1 VASGDNLKRLRE
13 FDIIGDASCNEAIFV
28 TEPRPATQSLYAL
41 DSVNFF
47 AAAAISGFGFV
58 PLYLA
63 GRGWT
68 PQEIGYV
75 LSAAALANL
84 LAQIPAGELLDRFSW
99 KRIFI
104 AASFL
109 ALCLAALIFAIYPT
123 LTFVSIA
130 VILFGVTTGVL
141 MPAIIAVSIKIVNR
155 SGHARRLGRNQ
166 MFEAAGNLTAA
177 ALIGVVGQFSVPAA
191 MFFFSAFLS
200 VPGLVSLAMI
210 RKDDIHPRRGTALGG
225 VQTFKKQ
232 ERPARL
238 DGKAIYTLLVFAGCV
253 FLFEAAN
260 ASIIPL
266 ISQLLSHRVEK
277 WAATVMSALII
288 VPQVMVVLLAT
299 PMGRLADSWGRKPLL
314 IIGLGALPLKS
325 ILFITVIDPWWFIPI
340 QILDGICA
348 TSLGILIALIV
359 ADVTYATNRFNLFRG
374 GMGTVAKLGGA
385 VSTTLTGLIAG
396 HFGTREAFFAII
408 AIAMAAA
415 MLALFMP
422 ETKPDTRALKL
433 ERNRPGHRR
442 GAHAASSSAM

>member
-1 VASGDNLKRLRE
+1 M
-13 FDIIGDASCNEAIFV
+13 

-63 GRGWT
+63 DQGWT

-75 LSAAALANL
+75 LSAAAFANL

-104 AASFL
+104 GASFL
-109 ALCLAALIFAIYPT
+109 ALCLAALIFAVYPT
-123 LTFVSIA
+123 LLFVTFA

-141 MPAIIAVSIKIVNR
+141 MPAIIAVSIKIVSR
-155 SGHARRLGRNQ
+155 SAHARRLGRNQ

-177 ALIGVVGQFSVPAA
+177 ALIGLVGQFGVPAA

-200 VPGLVSLAMI
+200 APGLVSLAMI
-210 RKDDIHPRRGTALGG
+210 RSADLHLRRVTSLGG
-225 VQTFKKQ
+225 VQKFEKR
-232 ERPARL
+232 ERPVRL
-238 DGKAIYTLLVFAGCV
+238 SAKDVYTLLVFAGCV

-266 ISQLLSHRVEK
+266 TSQLLSHRVEK
-277 WAATVMSALII
+277 WAAAVMSALII
-288 VPQVMVVLLAT
+288 VPQIMVVLLAT
-299 PMGRLADSWGRKPLL
+299 PMGRLADRWGRKPLL
-314 IIGLGALPLKS
+314 LIGLGALPLKS
-325 ILFITVIDPWWFIPI
+325 LLFITVINPWWLVLF
-340 QILDGICA
+340 QILDGLSA

-396 HFGTREAFFAII
+396 SFGQRQAFYVII
-408 AIAMAAA
+408 AIALIAAV
-415 MLALFMP
+415 LALFMP
-422 ETKPDTRALKL
+422 ETKPDTRALRLK
-433 ERNRPGHRR
+433 R
-442 GAHAASSSAM
+442 